1 MTSTTATAT
10 ATATEFQIEG
20 ATAEAIRAEYQRIE
34 KDAARAASRAYKAD
48 GEDASMRVYD
58 AGLTAQRKFAL
69 RVRKTLFFRLPE
81 SEIASPDERGWYF
94 PLANGWRRQVEFCNA
109 EDTIYTPFLSVA
121 IAERA
126 NGAEFPSFGDD
137 E

>member
-1 MTSTTATAT
+1 MTSTTAT

-69 RVRKTLFFRLPE
+69 RVRKTLFFRLPD
-81 SEIASPDERGWYF
+81 SEVASPDERGWYF
-94 PLANGWRRQVEFCNA
+94 PTVGGWRRQVEFRSA
-109 EDTIYTPFLSVA
+109 EDTIYSPHLSVA
-121 IAERA
+121 IAARA
-126 NGAEFPSFGDD
+126 AGATFPLFGGDD